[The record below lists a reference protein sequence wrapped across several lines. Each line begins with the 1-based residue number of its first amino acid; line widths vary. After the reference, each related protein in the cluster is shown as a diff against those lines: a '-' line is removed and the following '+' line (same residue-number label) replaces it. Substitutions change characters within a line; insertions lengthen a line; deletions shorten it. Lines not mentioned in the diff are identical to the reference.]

1 MQILL
6 GHSNISVTREWYAH
20 FDKSKINYYATKV
33 NANRT
38 RILKKIEGK
47 NAVAV

>member
-20 FDKSKINYYATKV
+20 FDKSKFNSYATKV

-38 RILKKIEGK
+38 RILKKIE
-47 NAVAV
+47 NR